1 MKNQPK
7 FSKISSEEN
16 PIGENA
22 LDDSFVRMEMKDVR
36 DFLIDHPVKEFL
48 EEFKKLHPADQAEV
62 FTELAYDKQESLIQL
77 LTPEETARVFEY
89 LEPAQIA
96 DILEEFERPIVSDIL
111 AQATPDVAADI
122 LRQLPEKQV
131 AQVLQG
137 MDDSSDV
144 LGLLVHPDETAGG
157 LMTTD
162 FPVVRET
169 VTAGNALD
177 LIRIR
182 PDRVEDIGG
191 MLVVNENGSLVGLL
205 GITQLALAR
214 PTSLVSDIMVKKVAS
229 INATRDQEEA
239 ARVIEKYNLKFLSVV
254 GDMNKLLGIILVEDV
269 VDVLEEEATEDMYKI
284 SSMGGEKLYGSLAN
298 SVFRRLPWLYINLG
312 TTLIA
317 ALVISLFEGT
327 ISKLVTLAIF
337 LPVVAGQG
345 GIAGTQTL
353 TLVVRSIALDEI
365 QPGRGLKIL
374 GREIALGVIHG
385 IALGIIVGILSWIW
399 KGNPILGLVVG
410 LAMTANIFVAGLT
423 GAAIPLM
430 LKRLKMDP
438 AVSSAVFVTT
448 VTDVLGF
455 ILLLGIASLMINSLI

>member
-1 MKNQPK
+1 MNNEPYSRKM
-7 FSKISSEEN
+7 SSDEKAIPN
-16 PIGENA
+16 T
-22 LDDSFVRMEMKDVR
+22 LSDDSLTAMGMKDVL
-36 DFLIDHPVKEFL
+36 DSLVEHPVKEFL
-48 EEFKKLHPADQAEV
+48 GEFKGLHPADQAEV
-62 FTELAYDKQESLIQL
+62 FTELTNNKQESLIQL
-77 LTPEETARVFEY
+77 LTPEETARVFQY

-96 DILEEFERPIVSDIL
+96 DIIENFERPIVSNIL
-111 AQATPDVAADI
+111 DQATPDVAADI

-137 MDDSSDV
+137 MDDPDDV
-144 LGLLVHPDETAGG
+144 LALLVHPDETAGG

-182 PDRVEDIGG
+182 PELVEDIGG

-205 GITQLALAR
+205 GVIQLALAR
-214 PTSLVSDIMVKKVAS
+214 PTALVSDIMVKEVTS
-229 INATRDQEEA
+229 IYVSKDQEEA
-239 ARVIEKYNLKFLSVV
+239 ARIIEKYDLKFLSVV
-254 GDMNKLLGIILVEDV
+254 SDMNKLLGIILVEDV
-269 VDVLEEEATEDMYKI
+269 VDVLEDEATEDMYKI
-284 SSMGGEKLYGSLAN
+284 SGMGGEKLYGSLAN

-317 ALVISLFEGT
+317 ALVISMFEGT
-327 ISKLVTLAIF
+327 LSKLVTLAIF

-365 QPGRGLKIL
+365 QPGRGFKIL
-374 GREIALGVIHG
+374 IREIALGVIHG
-385 IALGIIVGILSWIW
+385 FALGIIVGLLSWIW
-399 KGNPILGLVVG
+399 KGSPALGLVVG
-410 LAMTANIFVAGLT
+410 LAMTGNIFVAGIT
-423 GAAIPLM
+423 GAAIPLI

-448 VTDVLGF
+448 ITDVLGF